1 MVADG
6 WTQRVLLVHTHTKST
21 QRDTRQ
27 VGKEVVKIPGAGKS
41 KEEKNDEGSGGGG
54 GDGAGKKKKK
64 VMAAGDFSPPR
75 SAAQQQGKK
84 GGKPRTQNALNSLS
98 EFSAG

>member
-27 VGKEVVKIPGAGKS
+27 VGKEVVKIPGSGKS
-41 KEEKNDEGSGGGG
+41 KVEKNDEGSGGGG
-54 GDGAGKKKKK
+54 GDGAGKKKK